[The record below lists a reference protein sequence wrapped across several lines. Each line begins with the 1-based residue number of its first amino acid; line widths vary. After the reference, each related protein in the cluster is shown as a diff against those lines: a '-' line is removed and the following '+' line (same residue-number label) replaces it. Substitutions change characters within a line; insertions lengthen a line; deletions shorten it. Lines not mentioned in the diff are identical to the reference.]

1 MNINTKVQVY
11 LDAARTALQLGSE
24 QRHSALEAIPVPVYL
39 TDPNG
44 TLTYCN
50 RACHDMAGR
59 EPQPGK
65 DRWCVT
71 WRLRST
77 SDEPLPHDRC
87 PMALAIKEKREIRN
101 EVAIAL
107 RPDGARKAF
116 MPFPTPLFGDD
127 GELVGAFNILVD
139 VSEEQSDVLAVQAE
153 RCRRL
158 ASAISDRYTT
168 DILLSMAEG
177 YERNAKALRSH
188 AMAD

>member
-1 MNINTKVQVY
+1 MTATIPMQAY
-11 LDAARTALQLGSE
+11 LDTARQALQLESE
-24 QRHSALEAIPVPVYL
+24 QRHSVLDAIPVPVYL

-50 RACHDMAGR
+50 PACREMAGR
-59 EPQPGK
+59 DPQPGK

-71 WRLRST
+71 WKLRSL

-87 PMALAIKEKREIRN
+87 PMAIAIKERREVRG
-101 EVAIAL
+101 EVAIAM

-116 MPFPTPLFGDD
+116 MPFPTPLFSND
-127 GELVGAFNILVD
+127 GRLVGAINMLVD
-139 VSEEQSDVLAVQAE
+139 VSEEQSGALAEQAE

-168 DILLSMAEG
+168 EILLSMAQG
-177 YERNAKALRSH
+177 YERNSRALRGSV
-188 AMAD
+188 AA